1 MDAIDK
7 RILMVLQNDAKANIK
22 IIAEKS
28 GLSVSPTFARI
39 KKLEQLGY
47 IKKYVALL
55 DEVKIGKSIQV
66 FCQVT
71 LSIHSKEVIDNFKKQ
86 IAKLHEVM
94 GCYHVSGNYDF
105 LLKIGVKDMNEYQQF
120 AVEKL
125 SVIEG
130 ISNVQST
137 FVLEEIKNEVAHKL
151 Q

>member
-1 MDAIDK
+1 
-7 RILMVLQNDAKANIK
+7 
-22 IIAEKS
+22 
-28 GLSVSPTFARI
+28 
-39 KKLEQLGY
+39 
-47 IKKYVALL
+47 
-55 DEVKIGKSIQV
+55 
-66 FCQVT
+66 
-71 LSIHSKEVIDNFKKQ
+71 
-86 IAKLHEVM
+86 M

-105 LLKIGVKDMNEYQQF
+105 LLKIAVKDMNEYQQF